1 MSAGEIDAG
10 SLIEQALD
18 RVVIRKG
25 AVEIWGL
32 AQDGAEPPQPVTLPW
47 TPVPSRR
54 KRAIILPAGVTEDP
68 RPIRAETR
76 ARLVE
81 GIAKARR
88 WLDELT
94 TGSVTDTAQI
104 ARREG
109 CSERSV
115 RMTLKS
121 RVSLAGDHESS
132 RRGEA
137 ASRCRDNPS
146 RRHAFLLAVPD
157 ERALS
162 TGGRERQTLNQ
173 RVQGSSPCAPTKLFK
188 DLGGLRSQGSR
199 LLVLLRF
206 FLGLAA
212 RKATDDATSSSHAC

>member
-1 MSAGEIDAG
+1 MARVPAAEIEAHVVQVIRSSAQKGRVLLNGAGEIDAG

-25 AVEIWGL
+25 AVEIWGV
-32 AQDGAEPPQPVTLPW
+32 AQDGAEAPQPVTLPW

-54 KRAIILPAGVTEDP
+54 KRAIILSAGLTEDP

-94 TGSVTDTAQI
+94 TGRMTDTKQI

-115 RMTLKS
+115 RMTLN
-121 RVSLAGDHESS
+121 L
-132 RRGEA
+132 
-137 ASRCRDNPS
+137 
-146 RRHAFLLAVPD
+146 AFLSPEIMRAAVEGRLPHGVGTTRLADTPPCW
-157 ERALS
+157 RA
-162 TGGRERQTLNQ
+162 QT
-173 RVQGSSPCAPTKLFK
+173 KELFQPAE
-188 DLGGLRSQGSR
+188 G
-199 LLVLLRF
+199 
-206 FLGLAA
+206 
-212 RKATDDATSSSHAC
+212 TSDS